1 MLELHRLI
9 GNTIRSKRGSL
20 NLTIADLSILT
31 GLNITNLRRIETGV
45 GNPKIS
51 TIERIYRVLGINPK
65 QGLTDE

>member
-9 GNTIRSKRGSL
+9 GNTIRSKRVSL

-31 GLNITNLRRIETGV
+31 GLNITNLRRIETGE

-65 QGLTDE
+65 QGLVDG

>member
-9 GNTIRSKRGSL
+9 GNTIRSKRVSL

-31 GLNITNLRRIETGV
+31 GLNITNLRRIETGE

-65 QGLTDE
+65 QGLIDG